1 MDGVGALPVAFRV
14 TAGALLLPAVGVAA
28 AGAGGVSRPAH
39 GHPPF
44 TVPGRT
50 EPAEGTLGAGSPAFR
65 PRRILFAR
73 VGRFDTT
80 NLTSDASTKV
90 VLAYRLAVARVA
102 SDSQCSALFTKLGAD
117 GLEKLGM
124 SEYYATPVVAGVDHC
139 GTTVA
144 AYTFVGS
151 PTVMLC
157 PAFATLSTVAAARIL
172 IHEALHFAGLGERP
186 EDPHA
191 PMSEEI
197 NEIVTANCHL

>member
-1 MDGVGALPVAFRV
+1 VALCT
-14 TAGALLLPAVGVAA
+14 TAGTLLLPAVCVAA
-28 AGAGGVSRPAH
+28 SAAGGVSQAAH

-44 TVPGRT
+44 TVQGHA
-50 EPAEGTLGAGSPAFR
+50 EPAEGALGAGSPASR
-65 PRRILFAR
+65 PRRVLFGR

-90 VLAYRLAVARVA
+90 VLAYRLAVTRVA

-117 GLEKLGM
+117 GLEKLGT
-124 SEYYATPVVAGVDHC
+124 SAYYATPVVAGVDHC

-186 EDPHA
+186 GDPHA